1 MTIKS
6 ICAGMGWRTAPA
18 LGPFISQVG
27 ADAVITFNGTDILT
41 LKNINEITLMADD
54 FLFV

>member
-41 LKNINEITLMADD
+41 LKNIHEITLMADD